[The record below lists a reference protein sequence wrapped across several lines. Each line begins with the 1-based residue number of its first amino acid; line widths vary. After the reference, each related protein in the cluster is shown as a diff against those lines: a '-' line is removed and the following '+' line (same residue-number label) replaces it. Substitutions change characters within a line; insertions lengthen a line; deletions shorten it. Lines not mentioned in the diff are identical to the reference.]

1 MTSAQGKV
9 QNLNQARL
17 LRLLRDRG
25 PLSRAELTDA
35 VMLSKSKVAVEL
47 DRLAA
52 SGLTEDGGQAA
63 SRGGRPSSLVRL
75 WGGLRFAGIDFG
87 ATSVNVAITDGGLT
101 VLEQDQREIDIR
113 KGPKVVLETASTML
127 RDLCGATGVDQL
139 AGVGAGVPGPV
150 SFSDGV
156 AVVPPIMPGWDKY
169 PVRDWLSDEFGCP
182 ALLDNDVNI
191 MAVGEF
197 HAGAA
202 RGVGTFLF
210 VKLGTGVGAG
220 IFVDGHVH
228 RGVDGSAGDIGHVQ
242 VHDQGPLCACGN
254 VGCLE
259 AFFSGFALRRDAL
272 TAAESGRSPYLAER
286 LADHGSLSLLDVAE
300 AAAAGDAVVVNLIR
314 EGGRHIGEVLAKM
327 VSFFN
332 PGMIVIGGGLANL
345 GGALLAEIRGTVYRR
360 SLPLATRNLPV
371 VLTELGDSAGVL
383 GAVRM
388 ISDHVFSH
396 DPRVRMTEVREQLA

>member
-1 MTSAQGKV
+1 MTTALRKV
-9 QNLNQARL
+9 QNRNQARL

-35 VMLSKSKVAVEL
+35 VTLSKSKVAVEL
-47 DRLAA
+47 DRLTAA
-52 SGLTEDGGQAA
+52 GLVEDAGQAA

-75 WGGLRFAGIDFG
+75 WDGLRFAGIDVG
-87 ATSVNVAITDGGLT
+87 ATSINAAITDGGLT
-101 VLEQDQREIDIR
+101 TLAQRQGDIDVSQ
-113 KGPKVVLETASTML
+113 GPEVVLRAASQMV
-127 RDLCGATGVDQL
+127 RDLCAETGTKSL
-139 AGVGAGVPGPV
+139 AGIGAGVPGPV
-150 SFSDGV
+150 SFSEGFS
-156 AVVPPIMPGWDKY
+156 VVPPIMPGWDKY
-169 PVRDWLSDEFGCP
+169 PVRDRLSEEFDCP

-202 RGVGTFLF
+202 RGIGTFMF

-228 RGVDGSAGDIGHVQ
+228 RGVDGSAGDIGHIQ
-242 VHDQGPLCACGN
+242 VHDQGPVCACGN

-259 AFFSGFALRRDAL
+259 AFFSGAALRRDAVL
-272 TAAESGRSPYLAER
+272 AAQEGRSPFLAARLAER
-286 LADHGSLSLLDVAE
+286 GALDVPDVAD
-300 AAAAGDAVVVNLIR
+300 AATAGDPVVIAMIR
-314 EGGRHIGEVLAKM
+314 EGGRHIGEVLAKL

-332 PGMIVIGGGLANL
+332 PGMIVIGGGLSNL
-345 GGALLAEIRGTVYRR
+345 GDTLLAELRGTVYRR

-371 VLTELGDSAGVL
+371 VMSELGDSAGVL

-396 DPRVRMTEVREQLA
+396 DPALRMADVRELA

>member
-1 MTSAQGKV
+1 MAERRV
-9 QNLNQARL
+9 QNRNQAL
-17 LRLLRDRG
+17 MLRLLRDRG
-25 PLSRAELTDA
+25 ALSRAELTDA

-47 DRLAA
+47 DRLAG
-52 SGLTEDGGQAA
+52 SGLVEDAGQAE
-63 SRGGRPSSLVRL
+63 SRGGRPSSLVKL

-87 ATSVNVAITDGGLT
+87 ATSVDVAITDGRLT
-101 VLEQDQREIDIR
+101 VLEQRQAEIDVR
-113 KGPKVVLETASTML
+113 QGPEATLATAVEMV
-127 RDLCGATGVDQL
+127 RELCRQTGTDNL

-169 PVRDWLSDEFGCP
+169 PVRDRLSEELGCP

-191 MAVGEF
+191 MAVGES

-202 RGVGTFLF
+202 RGVRTFIF

-228 RGVDGSAGDIGHVQ
+228 RGADGSAGDIGHIQ
-242 VHDQGPLCACGN
+242 VHDQGPVCACGN

-259 AFFSGFALRRDAL
+259 SFFSGAALRRDAT
-272 TAAESGRSPYLAER
+272 TAAEAGRSPYLSDR
-286 LADHGSLSLLDVAE
+286 LAVAGEITLYDVAD
-300 AAAAGDAVVVNLIR
+300 AATAGDPVVLGLIR
-314 EGGRHIGEVLAKM
+314 EGGRHVGEVLAKL

-332 PGMIVIGGGLANL
+332 PGLIVIGGGLANL
-345 GGALLAEIRGTVYRR
+345 GDMLLAEIRSHVYRR

-371 VLTELGDSAGVL
+371 VLSELGDSAGVL

-388 ISDHVFSH
+388 ISDNVFSH
-396 DPRVRMTEVREQLA
+396 QTAAPPVEVSA